1 MDMNDVENRKPIWTI
16 GHSKHEIDRFI
27 EILSQNQISAVVDVR
42 TIPMSKMAPQFNEAA
57 LRAAL
62 AKVEINYIS
71 MGKELGG
78 RPSEDEMY
86 DGDGR
91 VYYNR
96 LAESDLFKSGIERI
110 EKGCSHF
117 NIAIMC
123 SEGKPEGCHRHL
135 LVGRVLNALG
145 FEVLNILVDGSI
157 KSFSE
162 LTPETN
168 QFSLIEFGEEESWK
182 SVLPVRQE
190 SPQSDSFYD

>member
-1 MDMNDVENRKPIWTI
+1 MNQSQSLRRVWTI
-16 GHSKHEIDRFI
+16 GHSRHELDRFF
-27 EILSQNQISAVVDVR
+27 ELLKENQITALVDVR

-57 LRAAL
+57 LRVAL
-62 AKVEINYIS
+62 SSVGINYIP

-78 RPSEDEMY
+78 RPNEDYMY
-86 DGDGR
+86 DKDGR
-91 VYYNR
+91 VFYNR

-110 EKGCSHF
+110 EKGCCQF

-135 LVGRVLNALG
+135 LVGRVLNRLG
-145 FEVLNILVDGSI
+145 YEVLNILVDGSV
-157 KSFSE
+157 KSFNE

-182 SVLPVRQE
+182 SALPVRQE

>member
-1 MDMNDVENRKPIWTI
+1 VNQSQSSRRVWTI
-16 GHSKHEIDRFI
+16 GHSKHEIDRFL
-27 EILSQNQISAVVDVR
+27 ELLKENQITALVDVR

-62 AKVEINYIS
+62 SKAGINYIP

-78 RPSEDEMY
+78 RPSEDDLY
-86 DGDGR
+86 DKDGR
-91 VYYNR
+91 VFYNR
-96 LAESDLFKSGIERI
+96 LAESDLFKSGVERI
-110 EKGCSHF
+110 EKGCGQF

-135 LVGRVLNALG
+135 LVGRVLNGLG
-145 FEVLNILVDGSI
+145 FEVMNILADGSI
-157 KSFSE
+157 KSYGE

-168 QFSLIEFGEEESWK
+168 QFSLIELGEEESWK

-190 SPQSDSFYD
+190 SQQSDFLYD

>member
-1 MDMNDVENRKPIWTI
+1 MSDLQNRKPIWTI
-16 GHSKHEIDRFI
+16 GHSKHEIERFI
-27 EILSQNQISAVVDVR
+27 ELLSQNQISALVDVR

-57 LRAAL
+57 LRATLSKAG
-62 AKVEINYIS
+62 IDYIA

-78 RPSEDEMY
+78 RPSEDDMY
-86 DGDGR
+86 DRDGR
-91 VYYNR
+91 VFYNR
-96 LAESDLFKSGIERI
+96 LANSELFKSGIDRI
-110 EKGCSHF
+110 EKGCSRF

-123 SEGKPEGCHRHL
+123 SEGKPDGCHRHL
-135 LVGRVLNALG
+135 LVGRVLNGLG

-168 QFSLIEFGEEESWK
+168 QFSLIDFGEEESWK

-190 SPQSDSFYD
+190 SPQNDSFYD